1 MISLFGASRL
11 WRICELHNRART
23 RDLGATY
30 TNPLKRYLSAVG
42 RDYELHKVFY
52 PAYRPILHPYHPSRY
67 KFLGGFL
74 GFLMDSPLK
83 SASFLKVK

>member
-1 MISLFGASRL
+1 MMGVISYILDISYKNTSIHSG
-11 WRICELHNRART
+11 
-23 RDLGATY
+23 G
-30 TNPLKRYLSAVG
+30 SAVG

-52 PAYRPILHPYHPSRY
+52 PAYRPILHPYRPSRY
-67 KFLGGFL
+67 KFLGRFL